1 MRIFVTGSS
10 GLVGKAL
17 CRFLETKGHQVQG
30 LKRNNSSLNALEG
43 ADAVI
48 HLAGEN
54 LSKGLWTKN
63 KKKKIYDSRI
73 EGTRSLVRG
82 LANLQNPPKVLIA
95 ASAVGYYKEQKG
107 PIDENGMAGNSFLS
121 SVCKD
126 WEEASQRWDHPLTR
140 VVIARFGY
148 VLSKEGGLLQAL
160 KPIFSLGLGAVMGGG
175 EQFMPWIDIED
186 LVRSLE
192 FILEH
197 KEIEGPVNITAPNPV
212 TNNKFSKVL
221 AKILG
226 RPCFFFIPKWLIIGE
241 KMKSLLLPSLEVY
254 PTKLQKNG
262 FHFLFSQIEDSLTH
276 QLFE

>member
-10 GLVGKAL
+10 GLIGKAL

-30 LKRNNSSLNALEG
+30 LKRNNSNLDVLEG
-43 ADAVI
+43 ADALI

-73 EGTRSLVRG
+73 EGTKSLVQG
-82 LANLQNPPKVLIA
+82 LAHLQNPPKVFIA

-107 PIDENGMAGNSFLS
+107 SIDENSLPGNSFLS
-121 SVCKD
+121 LVCKD

-160 KPIFSLGLGAVMGGG
+160 KPVFSLGLGAVMGGG
-175 EQFMPWIDIED
+175 EQFMPWVDIED
-186 LVRSLE
+186 LVRALE

-212 TNNKFSKVL
+212 TNRKFSKVL
-221 AKILG
+221 AKILR
-226 RPCFFFIPKWLIIGE
+226 RPCFFSIPKWLILGE
-241 KMKSLLLPSLEVY
+241 KMKSLILPSLEVY

-262 FHFLFSQIEDSLTH
+262 FQFLFNQIEESLTH